1 MSAALSC
8 NLFQR
13 RVQNLSLFIFDH
25 PFNNELK
32 GETAL
37 NEVDLES
44 KPRNFVLTSKIIR
57 VVGEALF
64 HYRSLGLYFQAA
76 D

>member
-8 NLFQR
+8 NLFQM
-13 RVQNLSLFIFDH
+13 RVQNLRLFIFDH
-25 PFNNELK
+25 PFNNELR

-44 KPRNFVLTSKIIR
+44 TPRNFVLTSKIIR
-57 VVGEALF
+57 VVVETLF
-64 HYRSLGLYFQAA
+64 HLKSLGLYFQAA